1 MSKEISRD
9 QINFFRTDLVDE
21 SLDNIELL
29 EEVIEGRLDKI
40 RDELIDKLIQFGEV
54 ECVECIDRWI
64 ITIKKG
70 IHESCIT
77 LFSEAGFDLQLDI
90 EIYKLDYNNMKR
102 MVINLPIKVAK
113 DGEPYLD
120 SGDSLNIAKNIITT
134 LDSCDNRN

>member
-54 ECVECIDRWI
+54 ECIDRWI
-64 ITIKKG
+64 ITLKKG
-70 IHESCIT
+70 LYESCISI
-77 LFSEAGFDLQLDI
+77 FSEAGFDLQLDI
-90 EIYKLDYNNMKR
+90 EIYNTIDYNNMKR
-102 MVINLPIKVAK
+102 MFINLPIKVAK

-120 SGDSLNIAKNIITT
+120 SGDSLKIAKKIITI
-134 LDSCDNRN
+134 LDSCDNHN

>member
-21 SLDNIELL
+21 SLDNHELL

-54 ECVECIDRWI
+54 ECIDRWI
-64 ITIKKG
+64 ITLKKG
-70 IHESCIT
+70 LYESCIT

-90 EIYKLDYNNMKR
+90 EIYNTIDYKNIER

-120 SGDSLNIAKNIITT
+120 SGDSLNMAKNIITT
-134 LDSCDNRN
+134 LDSCDNSN

>member
-21 SLDNIELL
+21 SLDNHELL
-29 EEVIEGRLDKI
+29 EEVIEGRIDKI
-40 RDELIDKLIQFGEV
+40 RDELIDKLTQFGE
-54 ECVECIDRWI
+54 VECIDRWI
-64 ITIKKG
+64 ITLKKG
-70 IHESCIT
+70 LYESCISI
-77 LFSEAGFDLQLDI
+77 FSEAGFDLQLDT
-90 EIYKLDYNNMKR
+90 EIYNTIDYNNIER

-120 SGDSLNIAKNIITT
+120 SDDSLNIVQKIMTT

>member
-21 SLDNIELL
+21 SLDNHELL

-54 ECVECIDRWI
+54 ECIDRWI
-64 ITIKKG
+64 ITLKKG
-70 IHESCIT
+70 IYESCISI
-77 LFSEAGFDLQLDI
+77 FSEAGFDLQLDI
-90 EIYKLDYNNMKR
+90 EIYNTIDYKNIER

-134 LDSCDNRN
+134 LDSCDNSN

>member
-9 QINFFRTDLVDE
+9 QINLFRPDLVDE
-21 SLDNIELL
+21 YLFNHEEI

-40 RDELIDKLIQFGEV
+40 IDELYDELIQFGEI
-54 ECVECIDRWI
+54 EYIDRWI
-64 ITIKKG
+64 ITLKKG
-70 IHESCIT
+70 IYESCIT

-90 EIYKLDYNNMKR
+90 EIYNTIDYNNIER

-120 SGDSLNIAKNIITT
+120 SGDSLNIVQKIMTT

>member
-21 SLDNIELL
+21 SLDNHELL

-54 ECVECIDRWI
+54 ECIDRWI
-64 ITIKKG
+64 ITLKKG
-70 IHESCIT
+70 IYESCVSI
-77 LFSEAGFDLQLDI
+77 FSEAGFDLQLDI
-90 EIYKLDYNNMKR
+90 EIYNTIDYKNIER

-134 LDSCDNRN
+134 LDSCDNSN